1 MTAGKAK
8 LKYYYEV
15 VFLDGSKM
23 RRENVTKTFAVS
35 VYNKYMKAM
44 VVSNVKRVA
53 WGEHP

>member
-15 VFLDGSKM
+15 VFLDGSKL
-23 RRENVTKTFAVS
+23 RRENVSKTFAVS
-35 VYNKYMKAM
+35 VYNKYMKTL